1 MYKQLQLKRSSI
13 RGVSLIEL
21 LAVIAIMSILAI
33 VAAPMAEVMFY
44 REKEIE
50 LKIHLRK
57 IRESIDK
64 YYSDH
69 GRGERWNIEYNRP
82 WGHPD
87 NVKETLAESAGG
99 YTPEEKM
106 RFQKMIWRGNYPT
119 SWQNLYSGYLRESY
133 AVNPITKI
141 AEDWV
146 IVVSYPTSAP
156 FTFEISVGTQKYPVD
171 FEYGPVQWHSEDFY
185 DATKLSGIF
194 DVKYP
199 YHDPSIDSTSFYDAW

>member
-1 MYKQLQLKRSSI
+1 MEKQLQFYRSSI

-50 LKIHLRK
+50 LKMHLRK

-69 GRGERWNIEYNRP
+69 GRGVRWNIEYNRY

-87 NVKETLAESAGG
+87 NAREDPNEPNAYSREET
-99 YTPEEKM
+99 M
-106 RFQKMIWRGNYPT
+106 RYQKMIWRGEYPT
-119 SWQNLYSGYLRESY
+119 SWQALYSGYLRESY

-141 AEDWV
+141 SEDWV
-146 IVVSYPTSAP
+146 IVVSYPTSMP
-156 FTFEISVGTQKYPVD
+156 FTMEISTGMKKYPVD
-171 FEYGPVQWHSEDFY
+171 FEYGPVQWHSETFFNADV
-185 DATKLSGIF
+185 LSGIF
-194 DVKYP
+194 DIKYP
-199 YHDPSIDSTSFYDAW
+199 YHDPSIDGASFYDAW